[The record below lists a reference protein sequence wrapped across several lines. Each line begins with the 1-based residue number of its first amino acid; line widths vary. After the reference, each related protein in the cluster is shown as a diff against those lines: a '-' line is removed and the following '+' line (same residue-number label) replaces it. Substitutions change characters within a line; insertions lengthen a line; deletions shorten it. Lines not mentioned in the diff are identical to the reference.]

1 MYYADTT
8 KEKHMYSSVYGYG
21 VVVPFS
27 ALGNEKAEA
36 LLKPALQQWV
46 TAREAEKAK
55 EDYRYF
61 KHEEYEELL
70 SEVIEY
76 EERELLVADLA
87 GYPSASEEVFSI
99 FINDAAEDCSEA
111 SKDYVGVE
119 IYFEAFDEEGKA
131 KSVFIHLFNTTIFLN
146 FQKVSEAEKPSE
158 KRKAALAR
166 FLEDLGV
173 DATPKFDSVNF
184 ASDF

>member
-1 MYYADTT
+1 
-8 KEKHMYSSVYGYG
+8 MYSSIYGYG

-27 ALGNEKAEA
+27 TLGNEKAEA
-36 LLKPALQQWV
+36 LLKPALQTWV
-46 TAREAEKAK
+46 KACEKERAAN
-55 EDYRYF
+55 RYF
-61 KHEEYEELL
+61 RHEEYEELL

-76 EERELLVADLA
+76 EERELLVADLD

-99 FINDAAEDCSEA
+99 FLNEATGKLSED

-119 IYFEAFDEEGKA
+119 IYFEAFDEEGKSE
-131 KSVFIHLFNTTIFLN
+131 SVFIHLFNTTVFLN

-158 KRKAALAR
+158 KKKAALAR

>member
-1 MYYADTT
+1 
-8 KEKHMYSSVYGYG
+8 MYSSIYGYG

-36 LLKPALQQWV
+36 LLKPALQTWV
-46 TAREAEKAK
+46 KEREAEKAK

-61 KHEEYEELL
+61 RHEEYEELL

-76 EERELLVADLA
+76 EERELLVADLN
-87 GYPSASEEVFSI
+87 GYPSASEEVFSA
-99 FINDAAEDCSEA
+99 FLRDAAGESSA
-111 SKDYVGVE
+111 AAKDYVGAD
-119 IYFEAFDEEGKA
+119 IYFEAFDEEGNS
-131 KSVFIHLFNTTIFLN
+131 KSVFIHLDNTIVFLDH
-146 FQKVSEAEKPSE
+146 QKVSEAENPSE
-158 KRKAALAR
+158 EEKAGLAR
-166 FLEDLGV
+166 FLEDLGL